1 MEDEEEEVDDKE
13 EEEVDEPET
22 DAADNDDDDD
32 DDDDEEK
39 HDVDDDTATMG
50 RGWCCFALRRGRRL
64 VRTMLRCA
72 RSPRMP
78 PLAQTA
84 SNASSPM
91 AARRVE
97 MGLVVDSVTTCGRSQ
112 QQSSELRLAALS
124 GFRTAPSKRFMA
136 AS

>member
-1 MEDEEEEVDDKE
+1 MEDQEEEVDDKE

-22 DAADNDDDDD
+22 DAADNDD